1 MSAYISI
8 YKGYFKTSIAVQFQ
22 YRIAMLIWLIGGV
35 VEPLMYLVVWTT
47 VAAQQ
52 GGAVGNYSAGDF
64 AAYYIAMMMVNHATF
79 SWIMWEYD
87 YRIRSGDFSTVLLKP
102 IHPIHSDIADN
113 LGYKVLT
120 MIVFLP
126 AVAVLA
132 WFFQP
137 TWNFVGWAVAATLPV
152 LALAFLMRFF
162 LEWGLAMSAF
172 WTTRTGAVNQVYFVL
187 LLFFSGRLAPLELF
201 PQPVQTL
208 ATILPFRW
216 MLSFP
221 VELAMGRLSVG
232 DALSGIGVQLAWI
245 AAGFVL
251 MRTLYRAGIRRY
263 AAFGS

>member
-8 YKGYFKTSIAVQFQ
+8 YKGYFKTAIAVQFQ

-52 GGAVGNYSAGDF
+52 GGTVGSYSAGDF

-120 MIVFLP
+120 LIVFLP
-126 AVAVLA
+126 AVVLLS

-137 TWNFVGWAVAATLPV
+137 TWTFVGWATAATLPV
-152 LALAFLMRFF
+152 LILAFLMRFF

-201 PQPVQTL
+201 PQSVQTL
-208 ATILPFRW
+208 AAVLPFRW
-216 MLSFP
+216 MLAFP
-221 VELAMGRLSVG
+221 VELAMGRLSVR
-232 DALSGIGVQLAWI
+232 DAIIGVGVQLAWI
-245 AAGFVL
+245 AVGFVL

>member
-8 YKGYFKTSIAVQFQ
+8 YKGYFKTAIAVQFQ
-22 YRIAMLIWLIGGV
+22 YRIAMLIWLIGDV

-52 GGAVGNYSAGDF
+52 GGAVGSFGAGDF

-137 TWNFVGWAVAATLPV
+137 TWNLVGWAVAATLPV

-245 AAGFVL
+245 AAGFDL
-251 MRTLYRAGIRRY
+251 MRSLYRAGIRRY

>member
-1 MSAYISI
+1 MSAYLSI
-8 YKGYFKTSIAVQFQ
+8 YKGYFKTALAVQFQ
-22 YRIAMLIWLIGGV
+22 YRAAMIIWLIGGV

-47 VAAQQ
+47 VATQQ
-52 GGAVGNYSAGDF
+52 GGTVGSFTAGGF
-64 AAYYIAMMMVNHATF
+64 AAYYIAMMLVNHFTF

-87 YRIRSGDFSTVLLKP
+87 YRIRSGDFSALLLKP

-120 MIVFLP
+120 LIVYLP
-126 AVAVLA
+126 AVGLLT

-137 TWNFVGWAVAATLPV
+137 TFTFVGWAVVATIPV
-152 LALAFLMRFF
+152 LILAFLMRFF

-208 ATILPFRW
+208 AAALPFRW
-216 MLSFP
+216 MLAFP
-221 VELAMGRLSVG
+221 VELALGRLTTQEAFV
-232 DALSGIGVQLAWI
+232 GIGVQLAWI
-245 AAGFVL
+245 VIGFLL
-251 MRTLYRAGIRRY
+251 MRTVYRAGIRRY
-263 AAFGS
+263 SAFGS